1 MQPLPPPHTHS
12 NPGLLTL
19 KPRPP
24 YTQTQASLH
33 SNPGFP
39 YTLKPDPSHT
49 QTQASPIY
57 TQTQD
62 YTQTSPPPILRFKLF
77 WDSADNQKQF
87 FQHVN

>member
-1 MQPLPPPHTHS
+1 MQPLPPHTHS

-33 SNPGFP
+33 SNKGLP
-39 YTLKPDPSHT
+39 YTLKPRTTLKP
-49 QTQASPIY
+49 APL
-57 TQTQD
+57 
-62 YTQTSPPPILRFKLF
+62 PILRFKLF